1 MLYIGNPPKGEM
13 SQSALLKDQNTK
25 TSLYKLSKNHWI
37 IAFFMNFW
45 VHQKKIAIYSLFV
58 TTCNSSFKS
67 VSSQKAN
74 DSNLTIVEEYLS
86 CHGFGGLEVNI
97 FFSFPT
103 NAVRHH
109 HHFLYNSQN
118 QMHFAIFSCLCNCI
132 LVQLSVVVLL
142 DSHNDLAC
150 RRSRS
155 KLLSTRITCIYA
167 HLKIREP

>member
-25 TSLYKLSKNHWI
+25 TSLYMLSKNHWI

-45 VHQKKIAIYSLFV
+45 VHEKKIAIYSLFV

-97 FFSFPT
+97 FFRFPPT
-103 NAVRHH
+103 QSVIITT
-109 HHFLYNSQN
+109 FFTTLKIKCTLQFFPV
-118 QMHFAIFSCLCNCI
+118 FAI
-132 LVQLSVVVLL
+132 
-142 DSHNDLAC
+142 A
-150 RRSRS
+150 
-155 KLLSTRITCIYA
+155 Y
-167 HLKIREP
+167 